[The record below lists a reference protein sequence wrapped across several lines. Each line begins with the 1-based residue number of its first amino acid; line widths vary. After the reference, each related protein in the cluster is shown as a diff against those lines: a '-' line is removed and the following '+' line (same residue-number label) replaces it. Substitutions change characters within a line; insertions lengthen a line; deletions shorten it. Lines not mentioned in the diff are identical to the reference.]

1 MITLIKGQPI
11 IGNEDYL
18 VFDSGDYNETDLVQ
32 VCHVDDQNVA
42 IAMYQAFFIKNGY
55 DYLQESYSTKPF
67 KIGHEDP
74 TVIDYDIM
82 GFHKKRTIVFGEL
95 VKVEYYELYDG
106 DNYSNLIVE
115 ETRNFTRDINTG
127 LVQHRT
133 QSSKWY
139 LIDGSIGLI
148 KNTTKY
154 YTLEE
159 AIQEGIDRRSNVIA
173 KAKSYVLVQ
182 IGQSYSFDLLTSVKN
197 EIQYF
202 YDGHTQPLRD
212 AINISSKPYLNQ
224 TIKDGIIESL
234 ILN

>member
-42 IAMYQAFFIKNGY
+42 ISMYQAFFIKNGY
-55 DYLQESYSTKPF
+55 DYLQEPSSPKSF

-74 TVIDYDIM
+74 TIIDYDIM

-95 VKVEYYELYDG
+95 IKVEYYESYDG
-106 DNYSNLIVE
+106 NNYSNLIVE
-115 ETRNFTRDINTG
+115 ETREFTRDVNTG

-139 LIDGSIGLI
+139 LTDNTVGLI
-148 KNTTKY
+148 KNTIKY

-159 AIQEGIDRRSNVIA
+159 SIQEGIDRRSNVIA
-173 KAKSYVLVQ
+173 KAKSYVLVK

-234 ILN
+234 RLN